1 MGQNGLEQMESWD
14 GEPAPDFD
22 EDLARGFIGKYLLV
36 GITTVTHE
44 GELLSQEQ
52 VHGVIV
58 SATPVGIDVDLQGS
72 QEGVRWRMPPFLE
85 DLAPAG
91 PGIYRLKAS
100 GESVENPDF
109 LFTLT
114 VRKPLKQ

>member
-1 MGQNGLEQMESWD
+1 MESWD
-14 GEPAPDFD
+14 GGPATDFD
-22 EDLARGFIGKYLLV
+22 EELALGFIGKYLLV

-52 VHGVIV
+52 LHGVIS
-58 SATPVGIDVDLQGS
+58 SATAAGIEVDLKGS
-72 QEGVRWRMPPFLE
+72 QQGVKWRMPPFLQ
-85 DLAPAG
+85 DLTPAG

-109 LFTLT
+109 LFSLT